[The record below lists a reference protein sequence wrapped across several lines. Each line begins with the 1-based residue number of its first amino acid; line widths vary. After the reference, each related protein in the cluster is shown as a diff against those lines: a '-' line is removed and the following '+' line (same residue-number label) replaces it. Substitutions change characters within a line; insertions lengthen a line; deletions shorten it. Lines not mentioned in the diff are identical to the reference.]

1 MARAEQE
8 KINILRENWNLEKEK
23 PVDKLNDFK
32 SEHHRLNEK
41 LKEYDKEEV
50 SEEHSLLDDEKGG

>member
-1 MARAEQE
+1 M
-8 KINILRENWNLEKEK
+8 
-23 PVDKLNDFK
+23 DKLNDFK

>member
-1 MARAEQE
+1 MY
-8 KINILRENWNLEKEK
+8 
-23 PVDKLNDFK
+23 KLNDFK

-50 SEEHSLLDDEKGG
+50 SEEHSLLEDFYPLINKVCSQGEKRGP

>member
-1 MARAEQE
+1 M
-8 KINILRENWNLEKEK
+8 ENRKKL
-23 PVDKLNDFK
+23 VDKLNDFK

>member
-1 MARAEQE
+1 M
-8 KINILRENWNLEKEK
+8 
-23 PVDKLNDFK
+23 DKLNDFK

-50 SEEHSLLDDEKGG
+50 SEEHSLLDDEKRGYNYEDSYPLINKVRKRRP